1 MRLSRRWK
9 WALLFAA
16 ILLVAIGI
24 ANTPCGVSST
34 LPPKPSAAQL
44 DAVRATHFLATLG
57 VETYKYPIY
66 SESLISDLRTTGLFS
81 AVGASEATPQAT
93 LIARIERPVYGNPT
107 FPFWALVTLGI
118 IPSTV
123 EEEHGYVF
131 SIRSAAN
138 PNTTIL
144 IDYTYR
150 GPTTLGCV
158 AHFMNLTSGRTGDNP
173 IETPQFREALAVA
186 VVMHR
191 DAIVNLLQRP

>member
-9 WALLFAA
+9 WALLVIA
-16 ILLVAIGI
+16 ILLVAVGI

-66 SESLISDLRTTGLFS
+66 SEGLVSDLRTTGLFN
-81 AVGASEATPQAT
+81 AVGASDAMPQAA
-93 LIARIERPVYGNPT
+93 LIAKIERPVYGSPAL
-107 FPFWALVTLGI
+107 PFWALVTLGI

-131 SIRSAAN
+131 SIRTASN
-138 PNTTIL
+138 PRSTVL

-158 AHFMNLTSGRTGDNP
+158 AHFMNLSPGRTGHNP
-173 IETPQFREALAVA
+173 IETAEFREALAVA

-191 DAIVNLLQRP
+191 DAIVKLLQQP

>member
-9 WALLFAA
+9 WALLFTA
-16 ILLVAIGI
+16 ILLVAVGM

-66 SESLISDLRTTGLFS
+66 SESLISDLRTIGLFNV
-81 AVGASEATPQAT
+81 VGPSDSLPQAA
-93 LIARIERPVYGNPT
+93 LIAKIERPVYGNPT
-107 FPFWALVTLGI
+107 FPIVALATLGI

-123 EEEHGYVF
+123 DEEHGYVF
-131 SIRSAAN
+131 SIRTASN
-138 PNTTIL
+138 PRSTVL
-144 IDYTYR
+144 IDYTYH

-158 AHFMNLTSGRTGDNP
+158 AHFMNLSPGRTGDNP
-173 IETPQFREALAVA
+173 IETAEFREALAVA

-191 DAIVNLLQRP
+191 DAIVKLLQQP